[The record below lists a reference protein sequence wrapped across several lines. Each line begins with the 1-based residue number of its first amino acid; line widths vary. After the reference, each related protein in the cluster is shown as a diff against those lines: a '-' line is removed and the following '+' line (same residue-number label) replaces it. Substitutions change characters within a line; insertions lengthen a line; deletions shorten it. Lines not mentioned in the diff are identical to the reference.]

1 MKIKAKTA
9 IFLML
14 ALTALPTLSNE
25 CNNDDVH
32 TEAFARKKIADEVE
46 KLKLGVR
53 ERNIDLLSEIIN
65 FPFIVHT
72 RDSNS
77 DQADDS
83 KKTKLVINSKEELA
97 QNFEK
102 IFKPAHKQ
110 FVECLTAD
118 NLTFKEYYGFFA
130 ATGAIHFEDIVVD
143 GCRKYALTVIHSSP
157 DLFYKWMEDN
167 NCYNTNP
174 TP

>member
-1 MKIKAKTA
+1 MKSAFYLI
-9 IFLML
+9 L
-14 ALTALPTLSNE
+14 ALTAHQSLSNQ
-25 CNNDDVH
+25 CYNNDIH
-32 TEAFARKKIADEVE
+32 TEDFARKEIADEVD
-46 KLKLGVR
+46 KLRIGVR

-65 FPFIVHT
+65 FPFIVYT
-72 RDSNS
+72 RGSNLA
-77 DQADDS
+77 QFDDS

-118 NLTFKEYYGFFA
+118 NLTFKEYHGFFA
-130 ATGAIHFEDIVVD
+130 ASGAIHFEVIVVD
-143 GCRKYALTVIHSSP
+143 GCHKYALTVIHSNP
-157 DLFYKWMEDN
+157 DLFYSWMEDN

-174 TP
+174 IP

>member
-1 MKIKAKTA
+1 MNFFKNAFSLVLLI
-9 IFLML
+9 
-14 ALTALPTLSNE
+14 LSSNIASQE
-25 CNNDDVH
+25 CHNDDIH
-32 TEAFARKKIADEVE
+32 NEAYARKEIADEVE